1 LADGARRA
9 ASAASAPGS
18 RGWLDLGMWSPL
30 VMDFFRRL
38 SLQCRMVAQPRTPLV
53 MMRMVADL
61 LRAQN
66 DFGEECGREI
76 SKIN

>member
-1 LADGARRA
+1 
-9 ASAASAPGS
+9 
-18 RGWLDLGMWSPL
+18 MWSPL